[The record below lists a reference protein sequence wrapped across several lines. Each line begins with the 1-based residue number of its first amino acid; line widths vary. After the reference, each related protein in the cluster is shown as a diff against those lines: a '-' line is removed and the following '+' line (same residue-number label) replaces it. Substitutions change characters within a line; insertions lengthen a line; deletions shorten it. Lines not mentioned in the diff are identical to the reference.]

1 MIERY
6 RYIGKSTARK
16 DACDIVTGKTVYLD
30 DLKFPHML
38 FGRALRSP
46 YPHAMITEIDTRR
59 AEALA
64 GVHAVLTYQNVPEWK
79 TGMPKQFGVLDRKV
93 RFVGDA
99 VALVAAE
106 SEAIAEQAVDL
117 IDVTYEKLSAVYDV
131 EAAMAP
137 DAPQLFDAFQGNV
150 VPPFPAFGPKTIDD
164 VVTGDVETGFTEAD
178 FISEG
183 TVSYE
188 NIANPLP
195 IEPPGVIA
203 QWEDAHR
210 LTVWSGT
217 QSASWHRFIMQS
229 KMGFPDIRA
238 ISVQCGGSFG
248 SKNYAPLPL
257 FYAAALAKSA
267 GKPVK
272 FYFSKEEHFGA
283 FVLRLSSRFRGKI
296 GMKKDGTVTA
306 VSGDWFIDTGAYSDM
321 SQAQVAVGCG
331 EAQLVLR
338 CNNWHLKTHLVC
350 TNRCASGVIRGFGGQ
365 ELESSFA
372 PILHDLMDQADLDPV
387 DFFKKNY
394 VKPGDGYIWRDG
406 DRWVSRGKD
415 YSDAMDKGAEAFG
428 WKDKW
433 QGWLKPTAV
442 QGHKRI
448 GVGVG
453 IHGNADVGEDES
465 EAYVRLNPDATV
477 VIHVLISE
485 SGMGQRSSLCKMAAE
500 VLQIPLESI
509 HVSPADTMVNPYEF
523 GLVGS
528 RGTYGVG
535 SAVIKAA
542 EDAKRKLFEL
552 AADKLKAAPE
562 DLETKNGMV
571 FIREK
576 PDVFITWKK
585 AIGIMQT
592 CTGEGRF
599 EWDFS
604 VPNFLILFTEVAVD
618 TETGKID
625 LLRVLGASDVGQ
637 IIDPLS
643 IEGQLY
649 GALGSAGIDSAIF
662 EEMVLDKTSGRLMN
676 MNMMDY
682 KWRTFLELPQFQKTI
697 LETPFPTL
705 SFGAVGFGEI
715 STSPGPGAVLMAVS
729 NAVGHRFQNYPL
741 TPDKI
746 LKALG
751 KVKTRSKKKSSSQK

>member
-1 MIERY
+1 MQ
-6 RYIGKSTARK
+6 G
-16 DACDIVTGKTVYLD
+16 
-30 DLKFPHML
+30 F
-38 FGRALRSP
+38 
-46 YPHAMITEIDTRR
+46 
-59 AEALA
+59 
-64 GVHAVLTYQNVPEWK
+64 
-79 TGMPKQFGVLDRKV
+79 
-93 RFVGDA
+93 
-99 VALVAAE
+99 AA
-106 SEAIAEQAVDL
+106 
-117 IDVTYEKLSAVYDV
+117 
-131 EAAMAP
+131 
-137 DAPQLFDAFQGNV
+137 
-150 VPPFPAFGPKTIDD
+150 
-164 VVTGDVETGFTEAD
+164 AD
-178 FISEG
+178 FISQG
-183 TVSYE
+183 TVNYE
-188 NIANPLP
+188 NVANPLP

-203 QWEDAHR
+203 LWEDAHR

-257 FYAAALAKSA
+257 FYAAALAKAA

-283 FVLRLSSRFRGKI
+283 FVLRLGSRFKGKI
-296 GMKKDGTVTA
+296 GMKKDGTITA
-306 VSGDWFIDTGAYSDM
+306 VSGRWFIDTGAYCDM

-338 CNNWHLKTHLVC
+338 CANWDLKTHLVC

-372 PILHDLMDQADLDPV
+372 PILHELMEKADLDPV
-387 DFFKKNY
+387 EFFKKNY

-406 DRWVSRGKD
+406 EHWVSRGKD
-415 YSDAMDKGAEAFG
+415 YSAAMDAGAKAFG
-428 WKDKW
+428 WHEKW
-433 QGWLKPTAV
+433 KGWLKPTRA
-442 QGHKRI
+442 QGNKRI

-465 EAYVRLNPDATV
+465 EAYVRLNPDGTV

-500 VLQIPLESI
+500 TLQVPLQNI

-542 EDAKRKLFEL
+542 EDAKQKLFEM
-552 AADKLKAAPE
+552 AAPKLGASPE
-562 DLETKNGMV
+562 KLATKDCR
-571 FIREK
+571 IYIK
-576 PDVFITWKK
+576 DTPDVSVTWKK
-585 AIGIMQT
+585 AIGLMQT
-592 CTGEGRF
+592 CTGAGRF

-604 VPNFLILFTEVAVD
+604 VPNFLMLFTEVEVD
-618 TETGKID
+618 LETGKID
-625 LLRVLGASDVGQ
+625 LLHVLGTSDVGQ
-637 IIDPLS
+637 IIDPRS

-662 EEMVLDKTSGRLMN
+662 EESVLDTTTGRIMN

-682 KWRTFLELPQFQKTI
+682 KWRTFMELPQFEKTI

-715 STSPGPGAVLMAVS
+715 STSPGPGAILMAVS
-729 NAVGHRFQNYPL
+729 NAVGRRFQSYPL
-741 TPDKI
+741 TPQKI
-746 LKALG
+746 LSALG
-751 KVKTRSKKKSSSQK
+751 RAPGKASEKTKGMAS

>member
-1 MIERY
+1 MPGPY
-6 RYIGKSTARK
+6 RFIGRPTPRK
-16 DACDIVTGKTVYLD
+16 DAVDIVTGRATYID
-30 DLKFPHML
+30 DLKLPGMIY
-38 FGRALRSP
+38 GKALRSP
-46 YPHAMITEIDTRR
+46 HPHAAIRRIDTGR
-59 AEALA
+59 AEALP
-64 GVHAVLTYQNVPEWK
+64 GVQAVLTYQNVPAWK
-79 TGMPKQFGVLDRKV
+79 TGMPKHLSVLDRKV

-99 VALVAAE
+99 VALVAADTE
-106 SEAIAEQAVDL
+106 EIAAAAVEL
-117 IDVTYEKLSAVYDV
+117 IAVSYEKLAAVFDV

-137 DAPQLFDAFQGNV
+137 NAPQLFEAFSGNR
-150 VPPFPAFGPKTIDD
+150 VPPFPAFGPKTIDQ
-164 VVTGDVETGFTEAD
+164 VVAGDVAAGFAEAD
-178 FISEG
+178 FVSEG

-195 IEPPGVIA
+195 IEAPGVIA
-203 QWEDAHR
+203 RWEDAEH

-248 SKNYAPLPL
+248 SKNYSPQPL
-257 FYAAALAKSA
+257 FYSAALAKA
-267 GKPVK
+267 TGKPVK
-272 FYFSKEEHFGA
+272 FCYTKEEHFGA
-283 FVLRLSSRFRGKI
+283 FVLRLGSRFRGKI

-306 VSGDWFIDTGAYSDM
+306 VSGRWFIDTGAYCDM

-338 CNNWHLKTHLVC
+338 CPNWNLKTHLVC

-372 PILHDLMDQADLDPV
+372 PILHELMDQARLDPV
-387 DFFKKNY
+387 EFFKKNY

-406 DRWVSRGKD
+406 EHWVSRGKD
-415 YSDAMDKGAEAFG
+415 YSEAMDKGAEAFG

-433 QGWLKPTAV
+433 KGWLKPTAIE
-442 QGHKRI
+442 GNKRI

-465 EAYVRLNPDATV
+465 EATIRLHPDATAV
-477 VIHVLISE
+477 LHVLISE

-500 VLQIPLESI
+500 ILQLPLERI
-509 HVSPADTMVNPYEF
+509 QIVPADTLVNPYEF

-528 RGTYGVG
+528 RGTYAVG
-535 SAVIKAA
+535 SAVIRAA
-542 EDAKRKLFEL
+542 EDAKEKLFQM
-552 AADKLKAAPE
+552 AAPKLKASPDE
-562 DLETKNGMV
+562 LETKDGDI
-571 FIREK
+571 FIKAK
-576 PDVFITWKK
+576 PEASLSWKK
-585 AIGIMQT
+585 VIGLMRT
-592 CTGEGRF
+592 CTGTGRF

-604 VPNFLILFTEVAVD
+604 LPNFLILFTEVAVD
-618 TETGKID
+618 METGKLD
-625 LLRVLGASDVGQ
+625 LTRVLGASDVGQ
-637 IIDPLS
+637 IIDPRS

-662 EEMVLDKTSGRLMN
+662 EESVLDRKSGRIMN

-682 KWRTFLELPQFQKTI
+682 KWRTFRELPFFQKAI
-697 LETPFPTL
+697 LETPFPTP
-705 SFGAVGFGEI
+705 SFGAIGFGEI

-729 NAVGHRFQNYPL
+729 NAVGKRFQSYPL
-741 TPDKI
+741 TPDSI
-746 LKALG
+746 LKAIG
-751 KVKTRSKKKSSSQK
+751 KTGPGIRNPSQE

>member
-1 MIERY
+1 MSARY
-6 RYIGKSTARK
+6 RFIGRSTPRK
-16 DACDIVTGKTVYLD
+16 DALDIVTGKATYID
-30 DLKFPHML
+30 DLKLPDMIY
-38 FGRALRSP
+38 GKALRSP
-46 YPHAMITEIDTRR
+46 HPHANIKQIDTSR
-59 AEALA
+59 AEALS
-64 GVHAVLTYQNVPEWK
+64 GVRAVLTYQNVPEWK
-79 TGMPKQFGVLDRKV
+79 TGMPKHLSVLDRKV

-106 SEAIAEQAVDL
+106 SEETAQEAVEL
-117 IDVTYEKLSAVYDV
+117 IDVVYEKLPAVYDV
-131 EAAMAP
+131 EEAMAP
-137 DAPQLFDAFQGNV
+137 DAPRLFEAFSGNI
-150 VPPFPAFGPKTIDD
+150 VPPFPAFGPKTIDQ
-164 VVTGDVETGFTEAD
+164 VVSGDVAAGFAEAD

-203 QWEDAHR
+203 EWGDADH

-248 SKNYAPLPL
+248 SKNYSPQPL
-257 FYAAALAKSA
+257 FYSAALAKA
-267 GKPVK
+267 TGKPVK
-272 FYFSKEEHFGA
+272 FCYSKEEHFGA
-283 FVLRLSSRFRGKI
+283 FVLRLGSRFRGKI

-306 VSGDWFIDTGAYSDM
+306 VSGRWFIDTGAYCDM

-338 CNNWHLKTHLVC
+338 CPNWNLKTHLVC

-372 PILHDLMDQADLDPV
+372 PILHELMNKANLDPV
-387 DFFKKNY
+387 EFFKKNY
-394 VKPGDGYIWRDG
+394 VKPGDGYTWRDG
-406 DRWVSRGKD
+406 YHWVSRGKD
-415 YSDAMDKGAEAFG
+415 YSQAMDKGAEAFG
-428 WKDKW
+428 WQDKW
-433 QGWLKPTAV
+433 KGWLKPTAV
-442 QGHKRI
+442 EGNKRI

-465 EAYVRLNPDATV
+465 EAYVRLNPDATA

-485 SGMGQRSSLCKMAAE
+485 SGMGQRSSLCKMVAE
-500 VLQIPLESI
+500 TLQLPLECISI
-509 HVSPADTMVNPYEF
+509 TPADTLLNPYEF

-528 RGTYGVG
+528 RGTYAVG

-542 EDAKRKLFEL
+542 EDAKKKLFEM
-552 AADKLKAAPE
+552 AAPKLKASPE
-562 DLETKNGMV
+562 NLETKDGNI
-571 FIREK
+571 FIKGK
-576 PDVFITWKK
+576 PEASLSWKK
-585 AIGIMQT
+585 VIGLMRT
-592 CTGEGRF
+592 CTGTGRF

-604 VPNFLILFTEVAVD
+604 LPNFLILFTEVEVD
-618 TETGKID
+618 IETGKIN
-625 LLRVLGASDVGQ
+625 LARVLGASDVGQ

-662 EEMVLDKTSGRLMN
+662 EESVLDKKSGRIMN

-682 KWRTFLELPQFQKTI
+682 KWRTFLELPRFQKTI
-697 LETPFPTL
+697 LETPFPIP
-705 SFGAVGFGEI
+705 SFGAIGFGEI
-715 STSPGPGAVLMAVS
+715 STSPGPGAILMAVS
-729 NAVGHRFQNYPL
+729 NAVGKRFISYPL

-746 LKALG
+746 LKAVG
-751 KVKTRSKKKSSSQK
+751 KADSGNRKPSER

>member
-1 MIERY
+1 
-6 RYIGKSTARK
+6 
-16 DACDIVTGKTVYLD
+16 
-30 DLKFPHML
+30 
-38 FGRALRSP
+38 
-46 YPHAMITEIDTRR
+46 
-59 AEALA
+59 
-64 GVHAVLTYQNVPEWK
+64 
-79 TGMPKQFGVLDRKV
+79 
-93 RFVGDA
+93 
-99 VALVAAE
+99 
-106 SEAIAEQAVDL
+106 
-117 IDVTYEKLSAVYDV
+117 
-131 EAAMAP
+131 
-137 DAPQLFDAFQGNV
+137 
-150 VPPFPAFGPKTIDD
+150 
-164 VVTGDVETGFTEAD
+164 
-178 FISEG
+178 
-183 TVSYE
+183 
-188 NIANPLP
+188 
-195 IEPPGVIA
+195 
-203 QWEDAHR
+203 
-210 LTVWSGT
+210 
-217 QSASWHRFIMQS
+217 
-229 KMGFPDIRA
+229 
-238 ISVQCGGSFG
+238 
-248 SKNYAPLPL
+248 
-257 FYAAALAKSA
+257 
-267 GKPVK
+267 
-272 FYFSKEEHFGA
+272 
-283 FVLRLSSRFRGKI
+283 
-296 GMKKDGTVTA
+296 MKKDGTVTA

-338 CNNWHLKTHLVC
+338 CDNWHLKTHLVC